1 MGNYLLRRLVSFI
14 PVLFFISVLVFLLLH
29 LAPGDPVDMIV
40 GDDRPGPDVIA
51 EIREQYGFNDPLPV
65 QYLRWAAHAAVGD
78 LGYSYRSRQE
88 VTQLLL
94 GRLPTTLELSALSIL
109 LGLAIALPLGIVAA
123 LRRGTWVDALASVV
137 AALGI
142 SMPAF
147 WIGILLIYL
156 FALALRWVPP
166 SGYVSPGEDLAMN
179 LRLMVLPVITLG
191 VGYGA
196 MLTRYVRASMLES
209 LGLDFVR
216 TARAKG
222 LAERSVVLGHVLRS
236 ALIPIV
242 TVLGIETGRVL
253 GGAVLTETIFA
264 LPGMGRLAVDA
275 ILSHD
280 FPTMQGAVL
289 FMALA
294 VLLANLVVDLL
305 YGTLDPRMRRSG

>member
-1 MGNYLLRRLVSFI
+1 MLTYLLRRLALFI
-14 PVLFFISVLVFLLLH
+14 PVLVLISILVFSLLH
-29 LAPGDPVDMIV
+29 LAPGDPVNMIV
-40 GDDRPGPDVIA
+40 GEDRPGPEVIA
-51 EIREQYGFNDPLPV
+51 AIRKEYGFDDPLPI
-65 QYLRWAAHAAVGD
+65 QYLRWASHAAVGD
-78 LGYSYRSRQE
+78 LGYSYRSRE
-88 VTQLLL
+88 AVTQVVLE
-94 GRLPTTLELSALSIL
+94 RLPTTVELSVLSIAF
-109 LGLAIALPLGIVAA
+109 GLVLALPLGILAA
-123 LRRGTWVDALASVV
+123 LRRGTWIDAVSSAV

-156 FALALRWVPP
+156 FALTLRWVPP
-166 SGYVSPGEDLAMN
+166 SGYVSPTEDLAQN

-191 VGYGA
+191 LGYGA
-196 MLTRYVRASMLES
+196 TLTRYVRASMLES

-222 LAERSVVLGHVLRS
+222 LSGAQVVFGHVLRS
-236 ALIPIV
+236 ALVPIV
-242 TVLGIETGRVL
+242 TVLGIETGRLL

-275 ILSHD
+275 ILSSD

-289 FMALA
+289 IMALW

-305 YGTLDPRMRRSG
+305 YGVLDPRMGRS